1 MVWGQSSAARAA
13 DTGQVELSTSIFN
26 IYRTISTISTL
37 SLQMA
42 SAVDFSATASVS
54 RTLEME
60 AGDGAAVRVDF
71 IGGGNTGYIASSKN
85 LVRTFMSIRQVGWSE
100 S

>member
-1 MVWGQSSAARAA
+1 M
-13 DTGQVELSTSIFN
+13 
-26 IYRTISTISTL
+26 TL

-100 S
+100 I